1 MEEETKVYSAT
12 ITMKDGTEQVI
23 TATRNDMVDWM
34 TENNKAKHICQDTD
48 ALFARYSHYVELE
61 YNKNHK
67 KPKGERGGARP
78 GAGRKPKGET
88 EKLQYGWRV
97 SRDVW
102 NILQQQDNKTDF
114 IEKAIRAYYRA
125 YGTRKRDDD

>member
-48 ALFARYSHYVELE
+48 ALFARYSHYRELE
-61 YNKNHK
+61 YNKTHK
-67 KPKGERGGARP
+67 KPKGTLGGARP
-78 GAGRKPKGET
+78 GAGRKPKGGT
-88 EKLQYGWRV
+88 EKLHYGWRV

-114 IEKAIRAYYRA
+114 IERAIRAYYRA
-125 YGTRKRDDD
+125 YMNKRGDGD